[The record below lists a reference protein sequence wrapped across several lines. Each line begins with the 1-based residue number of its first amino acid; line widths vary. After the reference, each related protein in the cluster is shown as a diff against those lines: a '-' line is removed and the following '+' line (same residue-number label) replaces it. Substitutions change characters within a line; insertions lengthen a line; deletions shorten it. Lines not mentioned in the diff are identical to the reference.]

1 MTIDEVNRIVGFSGE
16 EASSTV
22 MQGVPGLTPSTTLST
37 YRWANVNGSL
47 LMIVFKNGTLYT
59 KTQSGL
65 R

>member
-16 EASSTV
+16 EASSSV
-22 MQGVPGLTPSTTLST
+22 MQGVPGLTPPITIST
-37 YRWANVNGSL
+37 YRWANVNSSL
-47 LMIVFKNGTLYT
+47 LMVIFKNGALYT